1 MVFIPPH
8 KHTWQGLGRE
18 GKAGTEKYRAG
29 FEAAR
34 EGKGRGRLPL
44 VEGYSRQ
51 GLRLNRKHILQE
63 YLVFRSFREGG
74 TTLNKSAKVHLLFS
88 TNKKNKHF
96 MSIVL
101 KIVFSSK
108 I

>member
-34 EGKGRGRLPL
+34 EGKGRGRSPL

-88 TNKKNKHF
+88 TNKKYMYF

-101 KIVFSSK
+101 KRASSSK